1 MPRNCLGCP
10 YVWPFEQSE
19 TCLFGLVKIL
29 ITAVTSLVLVV
40 LLSTFP
46 KLGFGRCRVRTTG
59 TVWVL
64 SLILGSVASLRFG
77 IFRWLLGT

>member
-1 MPRNCLGCP
+1 M
-10 YVWPFEQSE
+10 WPFEQSE
-19 TCLFGLVKIL
+19 THLFGLVKIL

-40 LLSTFP
+40 LVPPTFVDLS
-46 KLGFGRCRVRTTG
+46 FGRCRVRTTG

-64 SLILGSVASLRFG
+64 SLIPGSVVSLRFG